1 MFTTVNFHKYPLMK
15 SFVKAGLL
23 LVTLMLVLVSC
34 FNQGSIARQ
43 NTNYLYAKSSTE
55 LKPFY
60 KVYHHTSDSSTVFF
74 AIKPGKLLYINNNGA
89 FAANVKVKYKLFNT
103 IDDAF
108 PIDTGSIVYQYPQ
121 LADTA
126 MLIQG
131 SFKLK
136 APFGRNYVAEV
147 VFVDVN
153 RRQHNTSFIEVD
165 KSYFTSDQNY
175 MLRSQADS
183 MPVYTNYIDA
193 NKVFYINTNNKTATY
208 VFVKY
213 YRKETAFP
221 PPPFSRG
228 AIIEVPKPD
237 TTFSVELANGT
248 SGPLKL
254 TPVGMFVITAD
265 TSQRR
270 GLVVLRTEGNFPEL
284 TKPMDVL
291 RPLRYLVSQWDYDKM
306 VAKSDIKKEVDDFWL
321 NAAANNNGKAREVL
335 KNYYGGVRLAN
346 DLFTTT
352 REGWKTDR
360 GMILVIMGQPASVF
374 KGTDTETWLYSTSGN
389 NPATNY
395 IFDRKPD
402 GIAGYDYY
410 LRRNDL
416 LKTAWYDMVENWRN
430 GRLIYWY

>member
-1 MFTTVNFHKYPLMK
+1 
-15 SFVKAGLL
+15 
-23 LVTLMLVLVSC
+23 
-34 FNQGSIARQ
+34 
-43 NTNYLYAKSSTE
+43 
-55 LKPFY
+55 
-60 KVYHHTSDSSTVFF
+60 
-74 AIKPGKLLYINNNGA
+74 LYINNNGA

-228 AIIEVPKPD
+228 ATIEVPKPD